1 MENTDKLGE
10 TNTWFF
16 ERINAADKPR
26 ARLTKMKRVTPQT
39 NKIRNEKGDT
49 PETHTE
55 YYEQLRANKADNLEE
70 RAKFL
75 KMHSP
80 SRLNQEEI
88 I

>member
-1 MENTDKLGE
+1 
-10 TNTWFF
+10 
-16 ERINAADKPR
+16 
-26 ARLTKMKRVTPQT
+26 MKRVTPQT

-49 PETHTE
+49 PEMHTE

-70 RAKFL
+70 RGKFL